1 MGVAAKSG
9 VSSAMNS
16 ADDGLLD
23 DQRMADGQILRRRS
37 WPLPDAK
44 RAVLFVHGLGEH
56 SGRYRHVA
64 AWFQARGFDVRS
76 YDQRGH
82 GQTQGPRGA
91 LRHDD
96 DLLTDLTAVYN
107 DYAAGHSRPPLLL
120 GHSMGGLVAART
132 VLDGRIKPGAMLLT
146 SPALRSWEG
155 AGMRKLA
162 HVLASVLPN
171 LPLSNGLKVDDLSHD
186 ASVIAG
192 YLNDPL
198 VFNKITPRLADFIF
212 RAGAACIA
220 DSALLKVPTLLLVAG
235 ADKLV
240 DPSGSTDF
248 AAGAWATNQ
257 LTTRHFAALYHELM
271 NEAEPARIQVMK
283 QMGDWLDRLPTA

>member
-1 MGVAAKSG
+1 MGVAAKSD
-9 VSSAMNS
+9 VSSATHHP
-16 ADDGLLD
+16 DDGLLGE
-23 DQRMADGQILRRRS
+23 QRMSDGQVLCLRS
-37 WPLPDAK
+37 WPLPEAK
-44 RAVLFVHGLGEH
+44 RAVLMVHGLGEH

-64 AWFQARGFDVRS
+64 AWFRARGFDVRS

-82 GQTQGPRGA
+82 GKTHGPRGA
-91 LRHDD
+91 LKQND
-96 DLLTDLTAVYN
+96 DLLSDLTAVYD

-120 GHSMGGLVAART
+120 GHSMGGLVAARS
-132 VLDGRIKPGAMLLT
+132 VLDGRIKPAAMLLT

-171 LPLSNGLKVDDLSHD
+171 LPLSNGLKVDNLSHD
-186 ASVIAG
+186 TSVIAD
-192 YLNDPL
+192 YRNDPL
-198 VFNKITPRLADFIF
+198 VFSKITPRLADFIF

-220 DSALLKVPTLLLVAG
+220 DSSTLKVPTLLLVAG

-257 LTTRHFAALYHELM
+257 VTTRHFAALYHELM

-283 QMGDWLDRLPTA
+283 QMGDWLDRLPA

>member
-1 MGVAAKSG
+1 MGVAAKSD
-9 VSSAMNS
+9 VSSATHHP
-16 ADDGLLD
+16 DDGLLGE
-23 DQRMADGQILRRRS
+23 QRMSDGQVLCLRS
-37 WPLPDAK
+37 WPLPEAK
-44 RAVLFVHGLGEH
+44 RAVLMVHGLGEH

-64 AWFQARGFDVRS
+64 AWFRARGFDVRS

-82 GQTQGPRGA
+82 GKTHGPRGA
-91 LRHDD
+91 LKQND
-96 DLLTDLTAVYN
+96 DLLSDLTAVYD

-120 GHSMGGLVAART
+120 GHSMGGLVAARS
-132 VLDGRIKPGAMLLT
+132 VLDGRIKPAAMLLT

-171 LPLSNGLKVDDLSHD
+171 LPLSNGLKVDNLSHD
-186 ASVIAG
+186 ASVISA
-192 YLNDPL
+192 YVDDPL
-198 VFNKITPRLADFIF
+198 VFSKITPRLADFIF

-283 QMGDWLDRLPTA
+283 QMGDWLDRLPA